1 MVATARGC
9 KVAPRMVSVCGS
21 RWVTSSVATRAAARP
36 FPRGRLE
43 LIAVRAHDLDI
54 DDAGL
59 MARLVRGD
67 RDAMR
72 QLVTRYAGAVT
83 ATAKRILTDA
93 HEAEDVAQETFVK
106 LWQKSAVGG
115 EAIPEPR
122 AWLRRVAANDAIDRL
137 RRAARLDVSDE
148 PPDVESDAAAQ
159 DAVMIAGAASARVS
173 AALGEL
179 PDRQRLA
186 LVLFHFEDMRQSEVA
201 ETLGVS
207 DEAVESLLARGRR
220 RLKSLLA
227 DDWRAL
233 VADLS
238 APTHGSRDD

>member
-1 MVATARGC
+1 
-9 KVAPRMVSVCGS
+9 MVSVCGPQ
-21 RWVTSSVATRAAARP
+21 RVTVSVTARAAARP
-36 FPRGRLE
+36 CPRGRLE
-43 LIAVRAHDLDI
+43 LIAVRSHDLDI

-83 ATAKRILTDA
+83 ATARRILTDA

-106 LWQKSAVGG
+106 LWQKSAMGG
-115 EAIPEPR
+115 DVVPEPR

-137 RRAARLDVSDE
+137 RRSARLDVSDE
-148 PPDVESDAAAQ
+148 PPDVESEAAAQ
-159 DAVMIAGAASARVS
+159 DAVMIAGDARARVT

-179 PDRQRLA
+179 PERQRLA

-201 ETLGVS
+201 EVLGVS

-238 APTHGSRDD
+238 APTRGSNDE

>member
-1 MVATARGC
+1 
-9 KVAPRMVSVCGS
+9 
-21 RWVTSSVATRAAARP
+21 
-36 FPRGRLE
+36 
-43 LIAVRAHDLDI
+43 VRAHDLDI